1 MTRHLPSLGLAPFAF
16 VILFSALTC
25 KGNDP
30 AIPSSAPA
38 SSPTV
43 VFDITHYGAVGD
55 GKTLNTLAIQSAI
68 DKSAAA
74 GGGTL
79 LVPQGEFLSGALFL
93 KPGVN
98 LHLEKDAVLKGTT
111 DMTNYPEGRIR
122 IEGHFEEHYTPALVN
137 AEGCDGL
144 QITGE
149 GTLDGNGLP
158 IWEEFWK
165 LHDAAPDKKNFKN
178 LSIPRAQLCI
188 INNSKNVL
196 VDGVTFKDSQYWNLH
211 LYNCRNVTVQNAR
224 FQVPDDYKRAPSS
237 DGIDVDSSQDVE
249 IKGCYFSVTDDSVC
263 MKGSKGP
270 NALDD
275 KDSPPVEHVR
285 VSDCTFKRG
294 DAAVTCG
301 SEATIVHD
309 LVVENCHVIGAMNV
323 LNLKLRS
330 DTPQQYEDI
339 HCRGLTLDNAGGV
352 LVKIAPWTQY
362 TDLKGQ
368 PPPKSTVRNITFS
381 DVKGRYGKFGV
392 IQGNPG
398 QTEISDITLE
408 NMNVN
413 LKDAHLKAGNDVKNL
428 KFENVMLNGK
438 PVTLSSPSQ

>member
-1 MTRHLPSLGLAPFAF
+1 MIRHFSAFRLAPFTF
-16 VILFSALTC
+16 VILLSPLAC
-25 KGNDP
+25 KGSDP
-30 AIPSSAPA
+30 TIPSNASA
-38 SSPTV
+38 SSSTV
-43 VFDITHYGAVGD
+43 VYDITRYGAVGD
-55 GKTLNTLAIQSAI
+55 GTTLNTLAIQSAI
-68 DKSAAA
+68 DKAAVT
-74 GGGTL
+74 GGG
-79 LVPQGEFLSGALFL
+79 LVSIPQGEFLSGALFL

-98 LHLEKDAVLKGTT
+98 LRLEKDAVLKGAT
-111 DMTNYPEGRIR
+111 DMANYPEGRIR

-137 AEGCDGL
+137 AVGCDGL

-158 IWEEFWK
+158 VWKEFWR

-188 INNSKNVL
+188 INNSKNVR

-211 LYNCRNVTVQNAR
+211 LYNCRNVTVRNAR

-237 DGIDVDSSQDVE
+237 DGIDVDSSQDVQ
-249 IKGCYFSVTDDSVC
+249 IKSCYFSVTDDSIC

-301 SEATIVHD
+301 SEATIVRD
-309 LVVENCHVIGAMNV
+309 LVVENCHIIGAMNV

-339 HCRGLTLDNAGGV
+339 HCRGLTLDNAGGT
-352 LVKIAPWTQY
+352 LIKIAPWTQY
-362 TDLKGQ
+362 TDLNGQ
-368 PPPKSTVRNITFS
+368 PPPQSTVRNITFS
-381 DVKGRYGKFGV
+381 DVKGRYGKFGI
-392 IQGNPG
+392 IQGNRG
-398 QTEISDITLE
+398 QTEISEISFQNIDVT
-408 NMNVN
+408 
-413 LKDAHLKAGNDVKNL
+413 LKDALLKAGSDVKNL

-438 PVTLSSPSQ
+438 PVTTSPPSP